1 MNAPLRDSE
10 SDNPHAAQ
18 ALPLAGMKVLDLSR
32 ALSGPFCSMIL
43 GDLGADVVKVEPM
56 PKGDMIRTWGPFDR
70 DQSAYFLS
78 GNRNKRAIAIDFRTP
93 DGIAILRELALKS
106 DVIVE
111 NFLPGTLEA
120 MTLGADR
127 LRVEKP
133 AIIVASISG
142 FGKGGPLGDR
152 PGFDQIAQG
161 FSGFMSVTGTAET
174 GPTRVGVAI
183 GDMASGMWLAIGVL
197 GAWIERGRSGCG
209 QTVETSLLAS
219 LIGLLSVQG
228 QRYLSLGEVA
238 SPSGNVHPVI
248 APYGVFRAADGDMNI
263 GAATQD
269 MWLKLCDVL
278 ERPDLK
284 ADPRF
289 TLNADRMGHRD
300 ALRDIIETEL
310 ARRTRREW
318 TDILV
323 AARIPAG
330 PINSIAD
337 ALQDEQVLHQ
347 GLIETVEHPTLGPLR
362 QVSNPLK
369 MAAAAGGW
377 VRTAPPLFG
386 QHTDEVLEEFGFSAD
401 QRADWRDRKLIF
413 QA

>member
-127 LRVEKP
+127 LRAEKP

-310 ARRTRREW
+310 ARRR
-318 TDILV
+318 
-323 AARIPAG
+323 PAG
-330 PINSIAD
+330 RASAPPGAD
-337 ALQDEQVLHQ
+337 RDGGAPDARPFAAGQQPPED
-347 GLIETVEHPTLGPLR
+347 GRRRRRLGPHSAPAVR
-362 QVSNPLK
+362 P
-369 MAAAAGGW
+369 AYGRGAGGI
-377 VRTAPPLFG
+377 RLFRR
-386 QHTDEVLEEFGFSAD
+386 SARRLARP
-401 QRADWRDRKLIF
+401 QADLPGLSR
-413 QA
+413 